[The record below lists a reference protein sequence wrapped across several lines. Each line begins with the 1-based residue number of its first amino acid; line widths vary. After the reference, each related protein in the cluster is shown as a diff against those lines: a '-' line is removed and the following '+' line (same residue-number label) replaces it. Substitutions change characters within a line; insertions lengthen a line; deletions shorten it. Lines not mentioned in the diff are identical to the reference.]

1 MLRDDVLLLL
11 TEAEGYL
18 SGEEMREKLGVSRA
32 AVSQAVRALR
42 ADGYDIDA
50 VTNRGYCLRARP
62 DTLTAGDVLPY
73 LPEARRA
80 TVQCFAEIDSTNSY
94 LKAEAM
100 RGAPDGLC
108 ADHSVSSDA
117 PDLEAVRR
125 SRRDQSPSMLGQGVL
140 QVCAMADLVFLAL
153 HGSCGEDGRI
163 QATLDLLGVPYTGS
177 NYVSSGMAMDKAITK
192 RFMDAEGIRTA
203 PWHDVRYTEADIPA
217 LVEKLE
223 TPCAVKIV
231 NGGSSIGVELPD
243 TKEELAG
250 ALRRMLQYGDHV
262 VVEKK
267 IKGRE
272 IQVAVLGD
280 AYLPA
285 VEIIPKNAYFDYESK
300 YQKGGAVE
308 ICPAP
313 ITDDEW
319 KQVGQAALKLHKA
332 LGLSVYSRTD
342 FILDEEGR
350 AWCLEVNTLPGMT
363 PTSLVPQEAAAA
375 GMDYDTLCEKIAEE
389 SLRVRKAERL

>member
-1 MLRDDVLLLL
+1 MKIVVLAGGLSTERNVAL
-11 TEAEGYL
+11 T
-18 SGEEMREKLGVSRA
+18 SGTGIC
-32 AVSQAVRALR
+32 RALR
-42 ADGYDIDA
+42 RRGHKAVLVDMFMGLENYSGVLEDIFD
-50 VTNRGYCLRARP
+50 
-62 DTLTAGDVLPY
+62 
-73 LPEARRA
+73 
-80 TVQCFAEIDSTNSY
+80 
-94 LKAEAM
+94 
-100 RGAPDGLC
+100 APDGLC
-108 ADHSVSSDA
+108 ADHSVSAAA

-125 SRRDQSPSMLGQGVL
+125 SRKDQSPSLLGQGVL

-153 HGSCGEDGRI
+153 HGSCGEDGRM

-177 NYVSSGMAMDKAITK
+177 NYISSGMAMDKAITK

-217 LVEKLE
+217 LVSKLE

-243 TKEELAG
+243 TKEELADT
-250 ALRRMLQYGDHV
+250 LRRMLRYGDHV
-262 VVEKK
+262 VVERK

-272 IQVAVLGD
+272 IQVAELGD
-280 AYLPA
+280 TYLPA

-313 ITDDEW
+313 ITEAEW
-319 KQVGQAALKLHKA
+319 RQVGEMALKLHKA

-342 FILDEEGR
+342 FILDEDGK

-363 PTSLVPQEAAAA
+363 PTSLVPQEAAAV
-375 GMDYDTLCEKIAEE
+375 GMDYDTLCETIAEE

>member
-1 MLRDDVLLLL
+1 MKIVVLAGGLSTERQVAL
-11 TEAEGYL
+11 T
-18 SGEEMREKLGVSRA
+18 SGTGVC
-32 AVSQAVRALR
+32 RALR
-42 ADGYDIDA
+42 ERGHKAILVDMFLGLENYDGALEDIFD
-50 VTNRGYCLRARP
+50 
-62 DTLTAGDVLPY
+62 
-73 LPEARRA
+73 
-80 TVQCFAEIDSTNSY
+80 
-94 LKAEAM
+94 
-100 RGAPDGLC
+100 APDGLC
-108 ADHSVSSDA
+108 GQSRVERTE

-125 SRRDQSPSMLGQGVL
+125 SRKDKSPSLLGKDVL
-140 QVCAMADLVFLAL
+140 TVCRMADVVFLAL

-177 NYVSSGMAMDKAITK
+177 GYLGSGMAMDKAVTK
-192 RFMDAEGIRTA
+192 RMMNSLGIRTA
-203 PWHDVRYTEADIPA
+203 PWRDVYYTEADIPR
-217 LVEKLE
+217 LVQELE
-223 TPCAVKIV
+223 VPCAVKIV

-243 TKEELAG
+243 TKEELADT
-250 ALRRMLQYGDHV
+250 LRRMLRYGDHV
-262 VVEKK
+262 VVERK

-280 AYLPA
+280 TYLPA

-313 ITDDEW
+313 ITEAEW
-319 KQVGQAALKLHKA
+319 RQVGEMALKLHKA

-342 FILDEEGR
+342 FILDEDVK

-363 PTSLVPQEAAAA
+363 PTSLVPQEAAAV
-375 GMDYDTLCEKIAEE
+375 GMDYDTLCETIAEE